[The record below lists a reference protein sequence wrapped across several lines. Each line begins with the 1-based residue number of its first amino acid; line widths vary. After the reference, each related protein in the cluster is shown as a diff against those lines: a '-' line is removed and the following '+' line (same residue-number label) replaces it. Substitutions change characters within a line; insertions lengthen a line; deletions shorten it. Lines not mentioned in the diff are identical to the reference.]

1 MPLWSRL
8 KEDVLI
14 AFERDPAARSV
25 LEVVLCYP
33 GVHALVL
40 HRIAHSMW
48 IRGGHLP
55 ARLLAHVAR
64 FLTGVEIHPGATVGR
79 RCFIDHGMGVVIGET
94 AEIGADVLIYQGVS
108 LGGTSLTKGKRHPT
122 IEDYVVVGLGA
133 TVLGPVTVGRHSRVG
148 AGSVVVSSVPAH
160 STVVGVPARVV
171 GEAGEH
177 TAEGHPLVT
186 LDHASLPD
194 PLLKAL
200 STLSDELRRL
210 EAEVASFRDSK
221 NSAEASREGTT
232 SEKKGAVTSA
242 APGGSPAEDELPPAP
257 R

>member
-1 MPLWSRL
+1 
-8 KEDVLI
+8 
-14 AFERDPAARSV
+14 
-25 LEVVLCYP
+25 
-33 GVHALVL
+33 
-40 HRIAHSMW
+40 
-48 IRGGHLP
+48 
-55 ARLLAHVAR
+55 
-64 FLTGVEIHPGATVGR
+64 
-79 RCFIDHGMGVVIGET
+79 MGVVIGET

-148 AGSVVVSSVPAH
+148 AGSVVVSSIPAH

-177 TAEGHPLVT
+177 TAEGRPLVT
-186 LDHASLPD
+186 LDHASMPD

-210 EAEVASFRDSK
+210 EAEVASLRDSK

-232 SEKKGAVTSA
+232 SEKEGAVTSA

>member
-1 MPLWSRL
+1 MSLWSRL

-25 LEVVLCYP
+25 LEVALCYP
-33 GVHALVL
+33 GVHALLL

-48 IRGGHLP
+48 IRGVRLP
-55 ARLLAHVAR
+55 ARLLAHLAR
-64 FLTGVEIHPGATVGR
+64 FLTGVEIHPAAKIGR
-79 RCFIDHGMGVVIGET
+79 RCFIDHGMGVVVGET

-148 AGSVVVSSVPAH
+148 AGSVVVSSVPPH
-160 STVVGVPARVV
+160 TTVVGVPARVV

-177 TAEGHPLVT
+177 TAEGRPLVS

-194 PLLKAL
+194 PLLK
-200 STLSDELRRL
+200 TLGSLTDELRRL
-210 EAEVASFRDSK
+210 EREIAALREDRTAAASDGDAATREK
-221 NSAEASREGTT
+221 PPGEASAPAEGT
-232 SEKKGAVTSA
+232 
-242 APGGSPAEDELPPAP
+242 LPPDEP
-257 R
+257 RSASR